1 VWFGPAVSGLSPLS
15 KLKNYINYTPFGSKD
30 RLFTFEKSTSP
41 TVSQT
46 TMITGLGRVLAN
58 TDKNTWNNVDKPMAY
73 VSKLKLN

>member
-1 VWFGPAVSGLSPLS
+1 M
-15 KLKNYINYTPFGSKD
+15 IYTPFGSKD
-30 RLFTFEKSTSP
+30 RLLTFEKSTTP

-58 TDKNTWNNVDKPMAY
+58 TDKNTWNNPDGKPLVY

>member
-1 VWFGPAVSGLSPLS
+1 M
-15 KLKNYINYTPFGSKD
+15 IYTPFGSKD

-58 TDKNTWNNVDKPMAY
+58 TDKNSWNNNDGKPSVY